1 MTCIFH
7 SFLMFHRLNNELLVL
22 VAGLK
27 TALHLSS
34 PPRFQGIPEEM
45 SSKTA
50 PPLQFAHTLTHTHSC
65 NSRAG
70 TLTDTYTHFPHLS
83 FSHFFSSLPPPLFSL
98 SLNAPLP
105 LHPPPLLPPPFSGP
119 SLVSMATVGRHY
131 CWLRTA
137 PGFLSEWRQQRHC
150 SVRCSEWCG
159 DQDGAGA
166 ARL

>member
-98 SLNAPLP
+98 SLNAPLLP
-105 LHPPPLLPPPFSGP
+105 LHPPPPPSSLQRAVISFHGDSWAALLLAENCSWVPFR
-119 SLVSMATVGRHY
+119 V
-131 CWLRTA
+131 
-137 PGFLSEWRQQRHC
+137 
-150 SVRCSEWCG
+150 
-159 DQDGAGA
+159 A
-166 ARL
+166 AAEALFSPLL